1 MQLILQLES
10 RYPRNPRGFPI
21 RPPPRVEVEF
31 DCLRGMVVRYC
42 VYAGLFGSDLARA
55 QWVVS
60 SAFTE
65 RIRSRRANG
74 LQRGLP
80 AQQEAL
86 LISPSVSYS
95 CVFFN
100 LLYILQIDPEDAPN

>member
-1 MQLILQLES
+1 
-10 RYPRNPRGFPI
+10 
-21 RPPPRVEVEF
+21 
-31 DCLRGMVVRYC
+31 MVVRYYG
-42 VYAGLFGSDLARA
+42 YAGRFGSDLARA

-60 SAFTE
+60 SASTE

-86 LISPSVSYS
+86 LISPLVSYS
-95 CVFFN
+95 CVFLN
-100 LLYILQIDPEDAPN
+100 LLYILQIDPEDTPN